1 MTATVEDLT
10 QREPNEP
17 PEHRR
22 EGLPQPQQQSQSQD
36 GRTLRRLNSFDR
48 AVDALLDLI
57 ESGNSS
63 PTAQQIAEK
72 SGISVRTVFRLTED
86 IEQLH
91 AAAIERQIQRT
102 AHLYVQIP
110 ATGSLSTRIRAL
122 VENRSTVF
130 ETIAPARRVAERL
143 AESSPQITKGLAF
156 HHDILQMQVAELFDR
171 ELSRISRV
179 RRADALSAIDVAASW
194 ETWDHLRRIQ
204 GLSVM
209 SSGRVVRQL
218 IEGVLAK

>member
-1 MTATVEDLT
+1 MIVTVEDLT
-10 QREPNEP
+10 RQERVDKPDNEP
-17 PEHRR
+17 PP
-22 EGLPQPQQQSQSQD
+22 PQTHQPQD

-57 ESGNSS
+57 QSGNSS

-91 AAAIERQIQRT
+91 AAAVERQIERT

-110 ATGSLSTRIRAL
+110 ATGSLSARIRAL
-122 VENRSTVF
+122 VENRSSVF
-130 ETIAPARRVAERL
+130 EVIAPTRRVAERL
-143 AESSPQITKGLAF
+143 AESSPLIAQGLAF

-171 ELSRISRV
+171 ELCRISRV
-179 RRADALSAIDVAASW
+179 RRPDALSAVDVAASW
-194 ETWDHLRRIQ
+194 ETWDQMRRVQ
-204 GLSVM
+204 GLSIA
-209 SSGRVVRQL
+209 SSARVVRQL
-218 IEGVLAK
+218 IEGVLGK

>member
-1 MTATVEDLT
+1 MITPVG
-10 QREPNEP
+10 
-17 PEHRR
+17 
-22 EGLPQPQQQSQSQD
+22 GLMQHEQNGPRGHQPDQLSDQPQSQD

-48 AVDALLDLI
+48 AIDALLDLI

-91 AAAIERQIQRT
+91 AAAVHRQVIRT
-102 AHLYVQIP
+102 SHLYVHLP
-110 ATGSLSTRIRAL
+110 VSGSLSARIRAL
-122 VENRSTVF
+122 IENRATVF
-130 ETIAPARRVAERL
+130 EAIAATRRVADRL
-143 AESSPQITKGLAF
+143 AETSPQIAEALDF
-156 HHDILQMQVAELFDR
+156 HHQLLRAQVAQLFDR

-179 RRADALSAIDVAASW
+179 RRADALSAVDVAAGW

-204 GLSVM
+204 GLSIT
-209 SSGRVVRQL
+209 SSGRVVRLL

>member
-1 MTATVEDLT
+1 MIGTVEDLT
-10 QREPNEP
+10 QHEQPEQNER
-17 PEHRR
+17 PEHQP
-22 EGLPQPQQQSQSQD
+22 GQLPGQPQPQD

-57 ESGNSS
+57 VSGNSS

-86 IEQLH
+86 IEELH
-91 AAAIERQIQRT
+91 AAAVQRQVQRT
-102 AHLYVQIP
+102 SHLYVHLP
-110 ATGSLSTRIRAL
+110 ASGSLSSRIRAL
-122 VENRSTVF
+122 IENRSTVF
-130 ETIAPARRVAERL
+130 EAVAPTRRVAERL
-143 AESSPQITKGLAF
+143 AETSPQIAEALDF
-156 HHDILQMQVAELFDR
+156 HHQLLQAQVAELFGR

-179 RRADALSAIDVAASW
+179 RRADALSAVDVAAGW

-204 GLSVM
+204 GLSIT
-209 SSGRVVRQL
+209 SSGRVVRLL

>member
-17 PEHRR
+17 PEHQR
-22 EGLPQPQQQSQSQD
+22 EMLPPPSQD

-57 ESGNSS
+57 ESGHSS

-143 AESSPQITKGLAF
+143 AESSPQITQGLAF

-204 GLSVM
+204 GLSIM

>member
-1 MTATVEDLT
+1 MIATVEDLT
-10 QREPNEP
+10 RQEQD
-17 PEHRR
+17 EHQVPQQAQP
-22 EGLPQPQQQSQSQD
+22 PQPQD
-36 GRTLRRLNSFDR
+36 GRTLRRINSFDR

-57 ESGNSS
+57 QSGNSS

-91 AAAIERQIQRT
+91 AAAVQRQVQRT

-110 ATGSLSTRIRAL
+110 VTGSLGTRIRAL

-130 ETIAPARRVAERL
+130 EAVAPTRRVAERL
-143 AESSPQITKGLAF
+143 AESSPQIAEGLAF
-156 HHDILQMQVAELFDR
+156 IHEYLQAQVAELFDR

-179 RRADALSAIDVAASW
+179 RRPDALSAVDVAASW
-194 ETWDHLRRIQ
+194 ETWDQLRRVQ
-204 GLSVM
+204 GLSIA

-218 IEGVLAK
+218 IEGVLGK

>member
-1 MTATVEDLT
+1 MIATVEDLT
-10 QREPNEP
+10 KHVNEP
-17 PEHRR
+17 PEQQP
-22 EGLPQPQQQSQSQD
+22 EPLPQQPQPQD

-110 ATGSLSTRIRAL
+110 ATGSLTTRIRAL
-122 VENRSTVF
+122 VENRSRVF
-130 ETIAPARRVAERL
+130 EAIAPARRVAERL
-143 AESSPQITKGLAF
+143 AESSPQITQGLAF
-156 HHDILQMQVAELFDR
+156 HHDILQMQVGELFGR

-204 GLSVM
+204 GLSIT
-209 SSGRVVRQL
+209 SSGRVVRLL